1 MKKRSEAESNIE
13 AVVVTKKVSAPA
25 PDRRNHAVSK
35 SRTSSTLPRISQL
48 LCHKKTKNMQIITKN
63 GNQNMKNQ

>member
-35 SRTSSTLPRISQL
+35 SRTSSTLPRISQ
-48 LCHKKTKNMQIITKN
+48 
-63 GNQNMKNQ
+63 